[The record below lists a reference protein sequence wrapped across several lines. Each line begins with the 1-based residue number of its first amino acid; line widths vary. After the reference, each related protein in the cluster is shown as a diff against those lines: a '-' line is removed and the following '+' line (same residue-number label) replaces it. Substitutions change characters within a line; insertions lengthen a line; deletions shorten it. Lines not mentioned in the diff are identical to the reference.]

1 MTWQALA
8 VVASKRGIAL
18 EAAARADEAF
28 ADWRLRV
35 GDHADHAAWISGKM
49 CSLG

>member
-35 GDHADHAAWISGKM
+35 GDHADHAA
-49 CSLG
+49 